1 MCRVVGR
8 VCVCRV
14 GEQNE
19 DDFPLGEY
27 DMRMCSVKEAK
38 LPNKT
43 NTFALITP
51 KRNIYLQAST
61 YKDMLMW
68 MNAMNDAKKVCTT
81 YYFFKLLIV
90 AGVT

>member
-1 MCRVVGR
+1 
-8 VCVCRV
+8 
-14 GEQNE
+14 
-19 DDFPLGEY
+19 
-27 DMRMCSVKEAK
+27 MRMCSVKEAK

-81 YYFFKLLIV
+81 YY
-90 AGVT
+90 

>member
-1 MCRVVGR
+1 MTPFDACPCLQLLTCRVS
-8 VCVCRV
+8 CRV

-68 MNAMNDAKKVCTT
+68 MNAMNDAKKVWHD
-81 YYFFKLLIV
+81 V
-90 AGVT
+90 

>member
-1 MCRVVGR
+1 VWR
-8 VCVCRV
+8 
-14 GEQNE
+14 EQNE
-19 DDFPLGEY
+19 EECPLGEY

-38 LPNKT
+38 LPGKT

-68 MNAMNDAKKVCTT
+68 MNAMNEAKVKVRGTFSFPFLSF
-81 YYFFKLLIV
+81 YF
-90 AGVT
+90 